1 MQSEQV
7 RSSDFVMERMHRR
20 SEWLV
25 CLFTFH
31 LILTFGFMR
40 NSQCCTI
47 PIVISCALAMLLSS
61 SGVLEFLFTLS
72 LIHGPFVL
80 YQRLALIR
88 SRCKPH
94 IWIHH
99 LVHAFILFNTMYSC
113 QSALVAKRE
122 PAVTLWREAVLLKQA
137 NMEVETK
144 LSSMRKDELRCALKF
159 SILKVCRDL
168 YLAFTL

>member
-1 MQSEQV
+1 
-7 RSSDFVMERMHRR
+7 MERMHRR

-31 LILTFGFMR
+31 LILTLGFMR

-47 PIVISCALAMLLSS
+47 LIVISCALAMLLSS

-94 IWIHH
+94 ICTI
-99 LVHAFILFNTMYSC
+99 LVKSHAFILFNTIYSC
-113 QSALVAKRE
+113 PSALVAKRE